1 MYFQATFCQVLMAL
15 DKVMPALI
23 TDVIWKNFFF
33 TSKSEATWPIVTE
46 PSLLLPFPV
55 SFQLA

>member
-33 TSKSEATWPIVTE
+33 TSKSEAT
-46 PSLLLPFPV
+46 
-55 SFQLA
+55 